1 MGASSV
7 TGVSGPGAASSK
19 GPHNNR
25 DTYVPLLGPRII
37 VAGIATLNSGGG
49 YTLEFPDPLPGGFYS
64 YSYICTALGVDQFA
78 VSVGGA
84 ESDGY
89 LVNLTFMGGVSGI
102 NKSISYAVISQ
113 GQAAIPVE

>member
-7 TGVSGPGAASSK
+7 TGVSGPGAAKSK

-37 VAGIATLNSGGG
+37 MTGMATLDSGGG
-49 YTLEFPDPLPGGFYS
+49 YTLEFSRPLPGSFYD
-64 YSYICTALGVDQFA
+64 YCYICTALGDTQFA

-84 ESDGY
+84 EDEDHVVS
-89 LVNLTFMGGVSGI
+89 LTFMGGVAGI
-102 NKSISYAVISQ
+102 NKSISYMILNQ
-113 GQAAIPVE
+113 GQAVIDE